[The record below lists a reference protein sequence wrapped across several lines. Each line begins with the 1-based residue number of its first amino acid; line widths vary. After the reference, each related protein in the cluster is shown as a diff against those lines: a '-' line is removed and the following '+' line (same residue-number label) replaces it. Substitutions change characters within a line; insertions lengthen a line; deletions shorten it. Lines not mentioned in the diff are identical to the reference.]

1 MNTNPLAP
9 PVSSEELLRFLNRFS
24 LSDKLPRGEL
34 LRCVVQAFASIPYEN
49 LTKIIRDE
57 EGGAPERAR
66 RHPAQVLSDHISL
79 GTGGT
84 CFALTATLIYLL
96 RSLGW
101 QAEPILADRRYG
113 TNTHCALLVWIEGK
127 PHLLDPGYLILEPVP
142 LASEGS
148 RSLQTRFNHVMLE
161 PRAEGSRL
169 DLYTGQSHGLT
180 MRLTYKLAPVDPP
193 EFLKVWDRSFDWDMM
208 TYPLLTRVDGDCQLY
223 LRRNRYQVRTATGV
237 RTERIS
243 SGLLPARIE
252 RDFGISRAV
261 AARAISIL
269 GEAERG
275 DGKAAEC

>member
-1 MNTNPLAP
+1 MNPLSL
-9 PVSSEELLRFLNRFS
+9 PVSKEELVRFLNHFS
-24 LSDKLPRGEL
+24 LSENLPHGKL
-34 LRCVVQAFASIPYEN
+34 LRRVVQAFATIPYEN
-49 LTKIIRDE
+49 LTKIIQDE

-84 CFALTATLIYLL
+84 CFALTAALIYLL

-142 LASEGS
+142 LWSGGP
-148 RSLQTRFNHVMLE
+148 RSLQTSFNRVVLE
-161 PRAEGSRL
+161 PGAEGSKL
-169 DLYTGQSHGLT
+169 DLYTVRSQAHT
-180 MRLTYKLAPVDPP
+180 MRLTYKLAPVDPL
-193 EFLKVWDRSFDWDMM
+193 EFLRVWDQSFDWDMM

-223 LRRNRYQVRTATGV
+223 LRGNRYQVRTATGV

-269 GEAERG
+269 GEAESA
-275 DGKAAEC
+275 DDKAAER